1 MLSIRRNLLRG
12 STPLIVSLLVAAC
25 SVAPPPAV
33 PHPSGGSAS
42 SSPPAGLAPS
52 SVPQFVVFGFDD
64 NGISGAPGS
73 GTTGGV
79 RWVRELFDGKRNPPG
94 RGNALTHD
102 GEPARFSLYLAT
114 RYIAEPD
121 TDRPE
126 HMKAELHAVAA
137 AGHEI
142 GMHTHTHSHG
152 EKFSSAEWA
161 AEIATCKDWLT
172 KPFVESELAQPSTG
186 LGLDPAG
193 ILGFRAP
200 FLEYGPPLF
209 PAVRG
214 AGLSYDCSVEEGFEE
229 RFSGTDLVWPY
240 RIASGY
246 GERSS
251 AAAGEAELWELPVY
265 AVIVPPDEAC
275 ERYGVEPGLRA
286 RLHAVRDYLRPEDG
300 KITGF
305 DWNLWVDFGM
315 TAKEFVATLEYTL
328 DQRLAGNRAPLL
340 FGTHSDI
347 YSEQYETLPTSTAE
361 ERRRALAEVLG
372 YVLARPEARV
382 VSARQLLDWLRSP
395 APL

>member
-1 MLSIRRNLLRG
+1 MLSPRRKLPPGLA
-12 STPLIVSLLVAAC
+12 PFFLSLLVAC
-25 SVAPPPAV
+25 SVAPKPEV

-52 SVPQFVVFGFDD
+52 SVPLFVVFGFDD

-79 RWVRELFDGKRNPPG
+79 RWVRELFAGKRNPPG
-94 RGNALTHD
+94 RGNTVTHD
-102 GEPARFSLYLAT
+102 GEPALFSLYLAT
-114 RYIAEPD
+114 HYIAEVD

-126 HMKAELHAVAA
+126 NMKTEIHAVAA

-142 GMHTHTHSHG
+142 GMHTHSHSHG
-152 EKFSSAEWA
+152 EKFTTAEWA
-161 AEIATCKDWLT
+161 AEIATCGEWLT
-172 KPFVESELAQPSTG
+172 KPFVESELALPATG
-186 LGLDPAG
+186 LGLDRAS

-200 FLEYGPPLF
+200 FLEYGPALF

-214 AGLSYDCSVEEGFEE
+214 AGLSYDCSVEEGYEE
-229 RFSGTDLVWPY
+229 RFDGTNLVWPY
-240 RIASGY
+240 RIAPGY
-246 GERSS
+246 GQSGK
-251 AAAGEAELWELPVY
+251 AAADERELWELPVY
-265 AVIVPPDEAC
+265 AVIVPPDELCA
-275 ERYGVEPGLRA
+275 RYGVEPGLRA

-315 TAKEFVATLEYTL
+315 TAKEFVATLEYTI
-328 DQRLAGNRAPLL
+328 DQRFAGNRAPML

-347 YSEQYETLPTSTAE
+347 YSEQYEALPNSTAE
-361 ERRRALAEVLG
+361 DRRRALAEVLD
-372 YVLARPEARV
+372 YVLARPETRV
-382 VSARQLLDWLRSP
+382 VSARQLLAWLRAP